1 MPGTYASSKNLPV
14 CTASSSLFEVL
25 GDKRFLVKGS
35 MIYGDIAELSQIV
48 THLNGPLLAQDARS
62 CCQNGRPLTT
72 LWRRCHRA
80 AASTGSGQ
88 ELEYEKCAN
97 CDGGGHG
104 GSSVSR
110 CGKVECRRVAEV
122 QQQ

>member
-1 MPGTYASSKNLPV
+1 MSVINASEW
-14 CTASSSLFEVL
+14 TASGARCSFVL
-25 GDKRFLVKGS
+25 SER
-35 MIYGDIAELSQIV
+35 A
-48 THLNGPLLAQDARS
+48 TAHH
-62 CCQNGRPLTT
+62 